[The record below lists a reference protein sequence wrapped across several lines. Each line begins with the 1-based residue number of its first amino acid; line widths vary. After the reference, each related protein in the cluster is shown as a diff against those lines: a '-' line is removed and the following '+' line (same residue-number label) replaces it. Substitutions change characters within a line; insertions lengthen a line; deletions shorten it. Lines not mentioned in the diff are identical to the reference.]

1 MVSIKVRSQLALAFG
16 ALAIMVLVVSTL
28 SLSALSR
35 SNAAFR
41 SYVMGISTQADTA
54 QTLRNAVNRRA
65 IAARNLV
72 LLTERS
78 ELAKEQAVVTQADEQ
93 VQRMLRQLQQLMAIE
108 TSPRAETLY
117 QDIARIEGLYGPVAR
132 DIVALALRGEQN
144 ASITKMNEECR
155 PLLEQ
160 LTGRLGAFVQY
171 AQERSRAVEDEA
183 SERYATQRALLWSA
197 CVLAIALAMVAGL
210 VITRSL
216 TRALGAEPAEL
227 GAAAQRVAS
236 GDLSPLPTAVASR
249 ASTGS
254 VLGSLGAMQS
264 SLAAIVGQVRSTSDA
279 IAAGAMQIASDSRDL
294 SQRTEEQASALQ
306 QTAAT
311 MEALSST
318 VQHNAHNANQAH
330 QLAQGASS
338 IARDGGHVVL
348 QVVGTMKAINESSK
362 RIADITGVIDSLAF
376 QTNILAL
383 NAAVE
388 AARAGEQG
396 RGFAVVATEVRSLAQ
411 RSAQASREI
420 KALITSS
427 VAQIEEGTV
436 LADQAGASMHD
447 MQGAIQRVANI
458 VGEISA
464 ANSAQTTGVAQVSQ
478 AVGHMDDATQHN
490 AALVQKNSQEA
501 QALNDQAHALVTAM
515 AQFKL
520 QAGAVTQALDR
531 PQTVQRY
538 LKQPG

>member
-1 MVSIKVRSQLALAFG
+1 MVSLKVRSKLTLAFS
-16 ALAIMVLVVSTL
+16 ALAIMVLVVSIL
-28 SLSALSR
+28 SLSALAR

-41 SYVMGISTQADTA
+41 SYVAGISAQADTA
-54 QTLRNAVNRRA
+54 EALLNAVNRRA

-78 ELAKEQAVVTQADEQ
+78 ELTKEQAVVTQADEQ
-93 VQRMLRQLQQLMAIE
+93 VQRMLRQLQQLIASE
-108 TSPRAETLY
+108 PSPNAETLY
-117 QDIARIEGLYGPVAR
+117 RDIARIEGQYGPVAR
-132 DIVALALRGEQN
+132 DIVALALRGEQT
-144 ASITKMNEECR
+144 ASITKMNEQCR

-160 LTGRLGAFVQY
+160 LTGRLGAFVEY
-171 AQERSRAVEDEA
+171 AQQRSRAVENEA
-183 SERYATQRALLWSA
+183 TERYATQRALLWGA
-197 CVLAIALAMVAGL
+197 CALAIALAVLAGL
-210 VITRSL
+210 AITRSL

-236 GDLSPLPTAVASR
+236 GDLSPLPISDEDHSAM
-249 ASTGS
+249 GS
-254 VLGSLGAMQS
+254 VLGSLAAMQA
-264 SLAAIVGQVRSTSDA
+264 SLAAIVGQVRSSSDA
-279 IAAGAMQIASDSRDL
+279 IATGATQIASDSCDL
-294 SQRTEEQASALQ
+294 SQRTEAQATALQ
-306 QTAAT
+306 ETAAT
-311 MEALSST
+311 MEALSTT

-330 QLAQGASS
+330 ELAQGASS
-338 IARDGGHVVL
+338 IASDGGRVVL
-348 QVVGTMKAINESSK
+348 QVVDTMKAINESSK

-427 VAQIEEGTV
+427 VAQIEEGTA
-436 LADQAGASMHD
+436 LADHAGTTMHE
-447 MQGAIQRVANI
+447 MQSAIQRVADI

-464 ANSAQTTGVAQVSQ
+464 ANSAQSTGVAQVGQ
-478 AVGHMDDATQHN
+478 AVGHMDEATQQN

-501 QALNDQAHALVTAM
+501 QALNEQAHALVAAM
-515 AQFKL
+515 EQFKL
-520 QAGAVTQALDR
+520 QTGATLPALEGPR
-531 PQTVQRY
+531 AAQRY
-538 LKQPG
+538 LTQG